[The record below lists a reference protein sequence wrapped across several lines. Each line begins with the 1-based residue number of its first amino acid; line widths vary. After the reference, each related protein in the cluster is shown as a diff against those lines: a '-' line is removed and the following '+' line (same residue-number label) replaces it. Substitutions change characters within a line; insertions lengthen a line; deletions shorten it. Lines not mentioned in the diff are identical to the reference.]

1 MAKKPKSVGSEKLLF
16 NKLRQFDEP
25 GLFQDNYQIPDYV

>member
-25 GLFQDNYQIPDYV
+25 GLFLGYFHTPD